1 VCGSSNMGDTV
12 SKLRNSMTINA
23 AIITCAGALLI
34 YERYLLANDTSALIA
49 VWIAM
54 SVLVTAGW
62 IFGLGWLADRVASYI
77 LA

>member
-1 VCGSSNMGDTV
+1 
-12 SKLRNSMTINA
+12 
-23 AIITCAGALLI
+23 
-34 YERYLLANDTSALIA
+34 